1 MTITK
6 TNCWSTTF
14 ARQQSSVFLTSIVL
28 DVHVFFQ
35 FADEHAK
42 LAGPAGVP
50 MSSML
55 SAGTD
60 EPEAAVDPSYGVN
73 NPFLEDQGSAA
84 AAQPQQYYDASGQL
98 TTGDPSQQYYGA
110 GYSQAQSGYSS
121 AGYGKIILD
130 HLESI
135 ISTYNNVLAAGL
147 Q

>member
-1 MTITK
+1 M
-6 TNCWSTTF
+6 F
-14 ARQQSSVFLTSIVL
+14 
-28 DVHVFFQ
+28 FFQ

-121 AGYGKIILD
+121 AGYGKITLD
-130 HLESI
+130 HALGKCRIHSFLYIRRLETELSLRPLFSNNDVI
-135 ISTYNNVLAAGL
+135 I
-147 Q
+147 